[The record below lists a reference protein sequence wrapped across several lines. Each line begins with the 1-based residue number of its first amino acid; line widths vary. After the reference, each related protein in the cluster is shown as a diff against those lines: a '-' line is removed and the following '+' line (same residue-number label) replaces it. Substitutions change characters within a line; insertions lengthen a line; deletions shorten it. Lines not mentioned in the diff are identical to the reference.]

1 MGKSREWRSVAHEVG
16 RVFTRRPD
24 RETGVRLWRRVLNSI
39 LCRTP
44 QLLAD
49 VDVGSDQT
57 VVVVGVVG
65 SEGVEGVRA
74 EGALNLQRHRRG
86 ARVCQDERSTVDGC
100 VLRLC

>member
-1 MGKSREWRSVAHEVG
+1 VGKSREWLSGVHEVG

-49 VDVGSDQT
+49 VDEGSDQT
-57 VVVVGVVG
+57 VVVVGVKG
-65 SEGVEGVRA
+65 AEGVRA

-86 ARVCQDERSTVDGC
+86 ARVYQDERSTVDGC